1 MSFLE
6 FITQKFG
13 PFTNSLQPS
22 NGGIDTI
29 NAKTQIEDSSFYGV
43 YFVDFKGLLTV
54 KCLLKLIATNVHIGV
69 VQNQVLVTPMKPQ

>member
-1 MSFLE
+1 MIEFLMSFLE

-29 NAKTQIEDSSFYGV
+29 NAKTQIEDSLFYGV
-43 YFVDFKGLLTV
+43 YFGDFKGFAHSEV
-54 KCLLKLIATNVHIGV
+54 SFKTNRH
-69 VQNQVLVTPMKPQ
+69 